1 MYTCAHQDDVG
12 TVDLRSDL
20 ALSVSSREDIE
31 RMCVDNLLADPEE
44 RIFFKDLES
53 RFLLVSAGWLAA
65 LTHGLSL
72 AAVLG
77 KTDFDIFSGPHAA
90 NAFADEQRVIET
102 GQPMVARV
110 ERETF
115 HDRPDIWVSTT
126 KFPLR
131 DADGNIVG
139 TWGIS
144 RDITAQ
150 VEAEQ
155 ALATSHEQLRASERQ
170 HRMLFEHNPQPM
182 FAYERATLRI
192 VAVSDSAV
200 ASYGYSR
207 EEFLTMTIKDFM
219 PREDHESLE
228 RFLETTIGGEHPGLV
243 QAKPWRHSYKDGT
256 IIDVEVSSNDL
267 DLDGRSCRIL
277 LCQNVTERNRASAE
291 LALAREQLRVSERQ
305 HRMLFEH
312 NPQPVWVYD
321 RNTLGIVAASDT
333 AVASYGYSRDEL
345 RSMTSKDLRPP
356 EDVTSYLTY
365 LETTTGKERLGLPA
379 APPHRHR
386 YKDGTLIDVEVT
398 SDDLILDGRECRM
411 AICQNVTE
419 RNRAAAD
426 LAAARDRAVEASN
439 MKSAFLA
446 NMSHEIRTPM
456 NGVIGITELLLD
468 TQLTDEQR
476 EYAKQ
481 VARSGELMMA
491 IINDILDVSK
501 IEAGHLELDVTD
513 FDLHETVTQACA
525 VAGLQANAK
534 GVQLDVHIADA
545 VPQCVRGDRQRLHQ
559 VLSNLLSNALK
570 FTTGGSIVVAVS
582 ATPQPDGGARTR
594 VEIADTG
601 IGVDPAELDR
611 MFEPFTQ
618 ADASTT
624 RNYGGTGL
632 GLAIAREL
640 VELMGGT
647 IGAASEPRRGS
658 TFWFE
663 LPLSAPVSSNRRLP
677 QPGDVGIA
685 ASPLWSTAPRV
696 LVAEDSPVNQIV
708 AVAALERCGCTVD
721 VVGDGRQALKALSVQ
736 RYDAVLMDCQ
746 MPEMDGYEATTELRR
761 HETGD
766 HHTPVIA
773 MTAHAMDGDREKCL
787 EAGMDDYISKPMRRE
802 QLIETLRRWIPAHT
816 GSAAT
821 GDPRPK
827 RS

>member
-1 MYTCAHQDDVG
+1 MCTRAVTKDVVMVG
-12 TVDLRSDL
+12 LRSGL
-20 ALSVSSREDIE
+20 ALSFSSREEIE
-31 RMCVDNLLADPEE
+31 RLCVENLLADPEE

-53 RFLLVSAGWLAA
+53 RFVLVSAGWLAA

-72 AAVLG
+72 AEVVG
-77 KTDFDIFSGPHAA
+77 KTDFDIFSGLHAA
-90 NAFADEQRVIET
+90 NAFAAEQRVIET

-131 DADGNIVG
+131 DADGKIVG

-144 RDITAQ
+144 RDITTQ

-155 ALATSHEQLRASERQ
+155 ALATSHEQLRSSEHQ

-192 VAVSDSAV
+192 VAVSDAAV

-267 DLDGRSCRIL
+267 DLDGRHCRIL

-291 LALAREQLRVSERQ
+291 LALAREQLRASERQ

-321 RNTLGIVAASDT
+321 RNTLEIVAASDT
-333 AVASYGYSRDEL
+333 AVASYGYSREEL
-345 RSMTSKDLRPP
+345 RSLTSKDLRPP
-356 EDVTSYLTY
+356 EDVASYLTY
-365 LETTTGKERLGLPA
+365 LQTATGKKRLGVA
-379 APPHRHR
+379 AQPHRHQ
-386 YKDGTLIDVEVT
+386 YKDGTIIDVEVT
-398 SDDLILDGRECRM
+398 SDDLVLDGRECRM

-419 RNRAAAD
+419 QNRAAAE
-426 LAAARDRAVEASN
+426 LAAARDHAVEASN

-476 EYAKQ
+476 EYANQ

-513 FDLHETVTQACA
+513 FDLHETITQACA
-525 VAGLQANAK
+525 VAGLQAESK
-534 GVQLDVHIADA
+534 GIQLDVHIADP
-545 VPQCVRGDRQRLHQ
+545 VPQRVRGDRQRLRQ
-559 VLSNLLSNALK
+559 VLSNLISNAVK
-570 FTTGGSIVVAVS
+570 FTTEGSIVIGVS
-582 ATPQPDGGARTR
+582 ATRQPDGGVRIR

-601 IGVDPAELDR
+601 IGVDPAELGR

-647 IGAASEPRRGS
+647 IDAASEPGHGS

-663 LPLSAPVSSNRRLP
+663 LPLSTPVAPNGRLP
-677 QPGDVGIA
+677 PTGDVGTA
-685 ASPLWSTAPRV
+685 DPPFRSTAPRV

-708 AVAALERCGCTVD
+708 AVRMLERCGCTVD
-721 VVGDGRQALKALSVQ
+721 VVSDGRQALKALSAQ
-736 RYDAVLMDCQ
+736 RYDAVMMDCQ

-761 HETGD
+761 RENGN

-802 QLIETLRRWIPAHT
+802 DVIETLRRWIPAQANT
-816 GSAAT
+816 TAER
-821 GDPRPK
+821 DPRPNQ
-827 RS
+827 S

>member
-1 MYTCAHQDDVG
+1 MYTCGYQDV
-12 TVDLRSDL
+12 VMVYLRSDL
-20 ALSVSSREDIE
+20 ALSSSSREDIV

-72 AAVLG
+72 AEVVG
-77 KTDFDIFSGPHAA
+77 KTDFDIFSGPHAT

-126 KFPLR
+126 KWPLR
-131 DADGNIVG
+131 DVDGNIVG

-207 EEFLTMTIKDFM
+207 EECLTLTIKDVM

-228 RFLETTIGGEHPGLV
+228 RFLETTIGGEHPGFV
-243 QAKPWRHSYKDGT
+243 EAEPWRHRYKDGT
-256 IIDVEVSSNDL
+256 TIDVEVSGDDL

-277 LCQNVTERNRASAE
+277 LCQNVTERNKASAE
-291 LALAREQLRVSERQ
+291 LALAREQLRASERQ

-321 RNTLGIVAASDT
+321 RNTLEIVAASDT
-333 AVASYGYSRDEL
+333 AVASYGYSREEV

-356 EDVTSYLTY
+356 EDVVSYLTY
-365 LETTTGKERLGLPA
+365 LETTTGKERLGFA
-379 APPHRHR
+379 AAQPHRHQ
-386 YKDGTLIDVEVT
+386 YKDGTIIDVEVT
-398 SDDLILDGRECRM
+398 SDDLTLDGRECRM

-426 LAAARDRAVEASN
+426 LAAARDHAVEASN
-439 MKSAFLA
+439 TKSAFLA

-476 EYAKQ
+476 EYANQ
-481 VARSGELMMA
+481 VVRSGELMMA

-501 IEAGHLELDVTD
+501 IEAGHLELDVSD
-513 FDLHETVTQACA
+513 FDLHETITQACA

-534 GVQLDVHIADA
+534 GVRLDVHIADA
-545 VPQCVRGDRQRLHQ
+545 VPQCVRGDRQRLRQ

-570 FTTGGSIVVAVS
+570 FTTDGSIVVAVS
-582 ATPQPDGGARTR
+582 ATPQPHGGARSR

-601 IGVDPAELDR
+601 IGIDPAELDR

-647 IGAASEPRRGS
+647 IGAASEPGRGS
-658 TFWFE
+658 SFWFE
-663 LPLSAPVSSNRRLP
+663 LALSAPVAPNGRLP
-677 QPGDVGIA
+677 PPGDVGIA

-721 VVGDGRQALKALSVQ
+721 VVGDGRQALKALSAQ

-761 HETGD
+761 REDGD

-816 GSAAT
+816 GTAAA

>member
-1 MYTCAHQDDVG
+1 MYTCGYQDV
-12 TVDLRSDL
+12 VMVYLRSDL
-20 ALSVSSREDIE
+20 ALSSSSREDIE

-72 AAVLG
+72 AEVVS
-77 KTDFDIFSGPHAA
+77 KTDFDIFSGPHAT

-126 KFPLR
+126 KWPLR
-131 DADGNIVG
+131 DVDGNIVG

-182 FAYERATLRI
+182 FAYDRATLRI

-207 EEFLTMTIKDFM
+207 EEFLTLTIKDVM

-228 RFLETTIGGEHPGLV
+228 RFLETTVGGEHPGFV
-243 QAKPWRHSYKDGT
+243 EAEPWRHRYKDGT
-256 IIDVEVSSNDL
+256 TIDVEVSGDDL

-277 LCQNVTERNRASAE
+277 LCQNVTERNKASAE
-291 LALAREQLRVSERQ
+291 LALAREQLRASERQ

-321 RNTLGIVAASDT
+321 RNTLEIVAASDT
-333 AVASYGYSRDEL
+333 AVASYGYSREEV

-356 EDVTSYLTY
+356 EDVVSYLTY
-365 LETTTGKERLGLPA
+365 LETTTGKERLGFA
-379 APPHRHR
+379 AAQPHRHQ
-386 YKDGTLIDVEVT
+386 YKDGTIIDVEVT
-398 SDDLILDGRECRM
+398 SDDLTLDGRECRM

-426 LAAARDRAVEASN
+426 LAVARDQAVEASN

-476 EYAKQ
+476 EYANQ
-481 VARSGELMMA
+481 VVRSGELMMA

-501 IEAGHLELDVTD
+501 IEAGHLELDVSD
-513 FDLHETVTQACA
+513 FDLHETITQACA

-534 GVQLDVHIADA
+534 GVRLDVHIADA
-545 VPQCVRGDRQRLHQ
+545 VPQCVRGDRQRLRQ

-570 FTTGGSIVVAVS
+570 FTTDGSIVVAVS
-582 ATPQPDGGARTR
+582 ATPQPHGGARSR

-601 IGVDPAELDR
+601 IGIDPAELDR

-647 IGAASEPRRGS
+647 IGAASEPGRGS
-658 TFWFE
+658 SFWFE
-663 LPLSAPVSSNRRLP
+663 LALSAPVAPNGRLP
-677 QPGDVGIA
+677 PPGDVGIA
-685 ASPLWSTAPRV
+685 ASPLSSTAPRV

-721 VVGDGRQALKALSVQ
+721 VVGDGRQALKALSAQ

-761 HETGD
+761 REDGD

-816 GSAAT
+816 GAAAA